1 MKVRKSDGVIPERYG
16 EMRKGNL
23 CGETGRSMGDTERF
37 WGDTGKSG
45 GDTVRFVEGLGNIE
59 KVYRDAGIFGGTPGR
74 SGRSGGRSGM
84 GDYGR

>member
-1 MKVRKSDGVIPERYG
+1 VIPERYG

-45 GDTVRFVEGLGNIE
+45 GDTERFVGGLGNIE
-59 KVYRDAGIFGGTPGR
+59 KVYGDAGIFGGTPGEDL
-74 SGRSGGRSGM
+74 GDWEVEEDPEWETMGGKECQ
-84 GDYGR
+84 